1 MEKKE
6 SKKVDWTPVLGKR
19 GMLNL
24 ARGLR
29 GGIRHENNDNG
40 LTATQAIIV
49 LKTYAE
55 WLETHQD
62 ANSLKNGPPEIPQ
75 G

>member
-6 SKKVDWTPVLGKR
+6 GKKVDWTPVLKKR

-24 ARGLR
+24 AGGLR
-29 GGIRHENNDNG
+29 RGIRHETNDNG
-40 LTATQAIIV
+40 LTAAEATVV

-62 ANSLKNGPPEIPQ
+62 ANSLRNGPPELPN